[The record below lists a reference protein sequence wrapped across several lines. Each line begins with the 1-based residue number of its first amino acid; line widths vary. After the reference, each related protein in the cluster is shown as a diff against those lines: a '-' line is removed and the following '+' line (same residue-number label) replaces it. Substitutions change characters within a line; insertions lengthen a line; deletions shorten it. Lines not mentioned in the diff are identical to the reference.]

1 MTRVD
6 FYVLPESGE
15 RARAQFACRL
25 AEKACGLGHR
35 VWVRTDS
42 DAEARALDDLMWTFH
57 DQAFVPHALAGEADE
72 PVQIGS
78 DALPDE
84 GRDLLINLGSSVPE
98 WVGRFARV
106 AEVVD
111 DEPAR
116 KAAGRERFR
125 HYRDRGYPHTTH
137 KL

>member
-15 RARAQFACRL
+15 RARALFACRL
-25 AEKACGLGHR
+25 AEKAWGLGNR
-35 VWVRTDS
+35 VWIRTETE
-42 DAEARALDDLMWTFH
+42 AEARALDDLLWVFR
-57 DQAFVPHALAGEADE
+57 DQAFVPHALHGAGDE
-72 PVQIGS
+72 PVLIAPA
-78 DALPDE
+78 DATADE
-84 GRDLLINLGSSVPE
+84 RDLLINLGTAVPE

-116 KAAGRERFR
+116 KAAGRARFV
-125 HYRDRGYPHTTH
+125 HYRDRGYDHQTH